1 MISIDRTTNGKVRVT
16 FVMPAIDYCDALYLV
31 GWFSEWDESVYR
43 MNRSADGS
51 WTFTLEL
58 EPGCE
63 YHYHFRTPNGEWLN
77 DPAFAASPAPVG
89 NRNSFV
95 ISAQALA

>member
-1 MISIDRTTNGKVRVT
+1 MITLERTTNGKVRVT
-16 FVMPAIDYCDALYLV
+16 FVMPAIDCCDSLYLV

-43 MNRSADGS
+43 MNQAADGT
-51 WTFTLEL
+51 WTLTLEL

-63 YHYHFRTPNGEWLN
+63 YHYHFRTPDGKWLN
-77 DPAFAASPAPVG
+77 DPAVPAVSVPIG

-95 ISAQALA
+95 ISAQHAT